1 MMDYIIFGLIGIGL
15 LFGFIRLLGGPSV
28 FDRVLSLDII
38 NVIISGTIVFIAFIF
53 DNELYLDVAIVY
65 AILSFLETIVFARVL
80 EGRS

>member
-15 LFGFIRLLGGPSV
+15 LFAFIRLLGGPSV
-28 FDRVLSLDII
+28 FDRVLSLDVI

-53 DNELYLDVAIVY
+53 DNELYLDIAIIY